1 MNTPS
6 PTPASPTSESS
17 AAAAKPERTWTGL
30 EIYPLVVVI
39 LIIGGRA
46 AELFRA
52 LVDRTFDVNLDLR
65 GEEPVTTQLGDH
77 EVLARGLIDFRLPAE
92 DLAATTQ
99 GFLIAAD
106 VVLIL
111 GLLLA
116 GWYAVRAIGL
126 VSKGLPFDLRTRR
139 AMRGL
144 FFSVLA
150 AGAVSGLAQMLGDNL
165 VIRDLGLAE
174 LPIDNSIQG
183 GMIWGWLAVLG
194 GIGVIGL
201 LLERGARVE
210 DELEGV
216 I

>member
-1 MNTPS
+1 MSTPS
-6 PTPASPTSESS
+6 PTPASPTPETS
-17 AAAAKPERTWTGL
+17 APSGSKRTWTGL

-39 LIIGGRA
+39 LIIGGRVT
-46 AELFRA
+46 ELFRA
-52 LVDRTFDVNLDLR
+52 FIDRTFEVDLALR

-77 EVLARGLIDFRLPAE
+77 EVLARGVIDFRLPAD
-92 DLAATTQ
+92 DLAGATQ

-106 VVLIL
+106 IILVL

-116 GWYAVRAIGL
+116 GWCAVRAIGL
-126 VSKGLPFDLRTRR
+126 VSKGLAFDPRTRR
-139 AMRGL
+139 SMRGL
-144 FFSVLA
+144 FFSVFA
-150 AGAVSGLAQMLGDNL
+150 AGAVSGIVQMLGDNL

-174 LPIDNSIQG
+174 LPIDNSIQSG
-183 GMIWGWLAVLG
+183 LIWGWLAVLG

-201 LLERGARVE
+201 LLDRGARVE